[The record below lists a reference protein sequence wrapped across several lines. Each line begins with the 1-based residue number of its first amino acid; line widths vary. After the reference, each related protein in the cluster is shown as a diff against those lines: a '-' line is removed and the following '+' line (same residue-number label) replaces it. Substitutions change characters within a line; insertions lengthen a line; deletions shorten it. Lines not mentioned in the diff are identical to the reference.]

1 MPPYSNCIDTKTDEE
16 MERPNKRPRNE
27 MVGPVA
33 MDIDTRYKRKAA
45 ALEEPIELT
54 PMEIDTRPPFIF
66 YPMPQLVRAD
76 GNALDEMDN

>member
-1 MPPYSNCIDTKTDEE
+1 
-16 MERPNKRPRNE
+16 
-27 MVGPVA
+27 

-45 ALEEPIELT
+45 ALEEPIQLT
-54 PMEIDTRPPFIF
+54 PMEIDTRPPFVF